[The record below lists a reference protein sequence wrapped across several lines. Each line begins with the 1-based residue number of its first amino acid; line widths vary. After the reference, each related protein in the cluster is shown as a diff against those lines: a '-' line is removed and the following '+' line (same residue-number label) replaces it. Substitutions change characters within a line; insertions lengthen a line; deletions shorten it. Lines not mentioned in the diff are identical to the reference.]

1 MHSSTLSATTTT
13 ESLHAMHLADESA
26 EDVSADEVAIIL
38 SFLHPMD
45 IMHARVCRTW
55 RDAAKKTIIPLTKYH
70 VDSVRKVNAMR
81 VMSTALPSLQ
91 QISVRNLEGGHIYS
105 DGESILL
112 VFRLIDRL

>member
-1 MHSSTLSATTTT
+1 
-13 ESLHAMHLADESA
+13 MHLADESA

-81 VMSTALPSLQ
+81 VMSTALP
-91 QISVRNLEGGHIYS
+91 NLEVGT
-105 DGESILL
+105 DDLTL
-112 VFRLIDRL
+112 VLDVYYAIRQGL